1 VSDLAALV
9 LAAGAGTRLRPL
21 TLLRPK
27 ALCPVGNVPLLDR
40 VLATLPCR
48 GPDDVAVNAHHLAE
62 QIVAHVGARAHLSVE
77 QPRALGTAGAVGALR
92 DWVAGRGL
100 LVANADAYTSGVDV
114 EAFVSTWD
122 GERPQVL
129 VVPAGERRVDFGG
142 RWRFA
147 GMSLLPWTATSR
159 LAPEPAGLY
168 EAVWREA
175 EAAGRLGVVPTG
187 AFFVDCGSPADYLR
201 ANLHASGG
209 ESVVGAGAR
218 VEGELVRS
226 VVWPGGVV
234 RRGERLVEAIRVGE
248 DLTVDASLA
257 G

>member
-1 VSDLAALV
+1 MSDLAALV

-40 VLATLPCR
+40 ALAALPCR

-62 QIVAHVGARAHLSVE
+62 QIVAHVGTRAHLSVE

-92 DWVAGRGL
+92 EWIAGRGL
-100 LVANADAYTSGVDV
+100 LVTNSDAYLAGADV
-114 EAFVSTWD
+114 AAFVGGWD

-129 VVPAGERRVDFGG
+129 VVPAGERRADFGG
-142 RWRFA
+142 VWRFA
-147 GMSLLPWTATSR
+147 GMSLLPWADASR
-159 LAPEPAGLY
+159 LPPEPAGLY
-168 EAVWREA
+168 EVVWREA

-187 AFFVDCGSPADYLR
+187 AFFVDCGTPSDYLR

-209 ESVVGAGAR
+209 DSVVGAGAR
-218 VEGELVRS
+218 VEGELVRA

-234 RRGERLVEAIRVGE
+234 RRGERLVEAIRVGD